1 MTSSIFAVSKPSSVG
16 AAYCV
21 IFSGVVA
28 ALQIGKLPPA
38 LPELSQTLGLSLM
51 QAGFL
56 LSLVQLAGMTL
67 ALAVGLSADG
77 LGLKRSMLAGL
88 FVLGLASALGATAE
102 SAQAL
107 MVWRAIEGVG
117 FLWVTLPAPG
127 LIRKLISEQ
136 HLRKLLGYWGA
147 YMPAGTALTL
157 LAGPL
162 WLPEF
167 GWRTWWSLFAVLS
180 WAMAIVL
187 WRVVPADVFPIA
199 PESPIHDAAVK
210 PVAWPKRL
218 RETLSKPG
226 PWWVALCFAMY
237 SGQWLAVVGFLP
249 SIYTQAGLSGV
260 TLGLLTALAA
270 AVNMLGN
277 MASGRLLQRG
287 IHPSVLLAMGFFAM
301 GVGTLLAFAEFTQSW
316 PWLRYAGVLVFSA
329 CGGLVPGTLFS
340 LAVRLAPNE
349 RNVST
354 TVGWMQQG
362 SAAGQFAGPPL
373 VAWLASLVGGWQWT
387 WLATGLCC
395 VVGGV
400 LSLFI
405 ARTLNQQKDIDEI

>member
-1 MTSSIFAVSKPSSVG
+1 
-16 AAYCV
+16 
-21 IFSGVVA
+21 
-28 ALQIGKLPPA
+28 LQIGKLPPA

-51 QAGFL
+51 QSGFL

-88 FVLGLASALGATAE
+88 LVLGFASVMGATAD
-102 SAQAL
+102 SVFSL
-107 MVWRAIEGVG
+107 MVWRALEGVG

-127 LIRKLISEQ
+127 LIRKLVSEQ
-136 HLRKLLGYWGA
+136 HMRKLLGYWGA

-157 LAGPL
+157 LLGPL
-162 WLPEF
+162 WLPEW
-167 GWRTWWSLFAVLS
+167 GWRSWWILFAVLT
-180 WAMAIVL
+180 WVMAFVF
-187 WRVVPADVFPIA
+187 WRVVPADVLSSVAEPIDA
-199 PESPIHDAAVK
+199 PVQTQAGKA
-210 PVAWPKRL
+210 VAWPQRL
-218 RETLSKPG
+218 RETLSAPG

-249 SIYTQAGLSGV
+249 SIYTQAGLSGL
-260 TLGLLTALAA
+260 TLGLLTAVAA
-270 AVNMLGN
+270 AVNMSGN

-287 IHPSVLLAMGFFAM
+287 IHPSVLLACGFLAM
-301 GVGTLLAFAEFTQSW
+301 SFGALLAFSEFTQSW
-316 PWLRYAGVLVFSA
+316 PWLRYAGVLLFSA

-340 LAVRLAPNE
+340 LAVRLAPHE

-373 VAWLASLVGGWQWT
+373 VAWLASQVGGWQWT

-400 LSLFI
+400 LSVLI
-405 ARTLNQQKDIDEI
+405 ARTLSQQREVS

>member
-1 MTSSIFAVSKPSSVG
+1 MTSSSVVSERSLSLG
-16 AAYCV
+16 ASYCV

-38 LPELSQTLGLSLM
+38 LPELSQALGLSLM
-51 QAGFL
+51 EAGFL
-56 LSLVQLAGMTL
+56 LSLVQLAGMSL

-77 LGLKRSMLAGL
+77 FGLKRSMLSGL
-88 FVLGLASALGATAE
+88 VILGVASAMGATSE
-102 SAQAL
+102 STTTL
-107 MVWRAIEGVG
+107 MVWRAVEGFG
-117 FLWVTLPAPG
+117 FLGVTLPAPG
-127 LIRKLISEQ
+127 LIRKLVSEQ

-157 LAGPL
+157 LAGPM

-167 GWRTWWSLFAVLS
+167 GWRNWWLLFAILS

-187 WRVVPADVFPIA
+187 WRVVPADLLTSSD
-199 PESPIHDAAVK
+199 PELAHASSFK
-210 PVAWPKRL
+210 PVAWPQRL
-218 RETLSKPG
+218 RETLSAPG

-249 SIYTQAGLSGV
+249 SIYTQAGLLGA
-260 TLGLLTALAA
+260 TLGSLTALAA

-277 MASGRLLQRG
+277 MASGRLLQRDF
-287 IHPSVLLAMGFFAM
+287 HPSVLLAMGFFAM
-301 GVGTLLAFAEFTQSW
+301 GLGAVLAFAEFTQSW
-316 PWLRYAGVLVFSA
+316 PWLRYAGVLLFSA

-340 LAVRLAPNE
+340 LAVRLAPHE

-362 SAAGQFAGPPL
+362 SAAGQFAGPPV
-373 VAWLASLVGGWQWT
+373 VAWLASQVGGWQWT

-395 VVGGV
+395 VLGV
-400 LSLFI
+400 LLSVLI
-405 ARTLNQQKDIDEI
+405 ARTLSQQSVAS

>member
-1 MTSSIFAVSKPSSVG
+1 MTSSSVVSERSLSLG
-16 AAYCV
+16 ASYWV

-38 LPELSQTLGLSLM
+38 LPELSQALGLSLM
-51 QAGFL
+51 EAGFL
-56 LSLVQLAGMTL
+56 LSLVQLAGMSL

-77 LGLKRSMLAGL
+77 FGLKRSMLSGL
-88 FVLGLASALGATAE
+88 VILGVASAMGATSE
-102 SAQAL
+102 STTSL
-107 MVWRAIEGVG
+107 MVWRAVEGFG
-117 FLWVTLPAPG
+117 FLGVTLPAPG
-127 LIRKLISEQ
+127 LIRKLVSEQ

-157 LAGPL
+157 LAGPM

-167 GWRTWWSLFAVLS
+167 GWRNWWLLFAILS

-187 WRVVPADVFPIA
+187 WRVVPADLSTSSE
-199 PESPIHDAAVK
+199 PELAHALSFK
-210 PVAWPKRL
+210 PVAWPQRL
-218 RETLSKPG
+218 RETLSAPG

-249 SIYTQAGLSGV
+249 SIYTQAGLLGA
-260 TLGLLTALAA
+260 TLGSLTALAA

-277 MASGRLLQRG
+277 MASGRLLQRDF
-287 IHPSVLLAMGFFAM
+287 HPSVLLAMGFFAM
-301 GVGTLLAFAEFTQSW
+301 GLGAVLAFAEFTQSW
-316 PWLRYAGVLVFSA
+316 PWLRYAGVLLFSA

-340 LAVRLAPNE
+340 LAVRLAPHE

-362 SAAGQFAGPPL
+362 SAAGQFAGPPV
-373 VAWLASLVGGWQWT
+373 VAWLASQVGGWQWT

-395 VVGGV
+395 VLGV
-400 LSLFI
+400 LLSVLI
-405 ARTLNQQKDIDEI
+405 ARTLSQQSVAS